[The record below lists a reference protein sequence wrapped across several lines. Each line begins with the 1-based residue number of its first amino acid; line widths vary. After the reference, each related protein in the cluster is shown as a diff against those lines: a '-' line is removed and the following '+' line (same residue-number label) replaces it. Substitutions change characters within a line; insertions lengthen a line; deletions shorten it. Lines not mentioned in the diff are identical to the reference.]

1 MIDFGRCDF
10 TKYLSEILQITT
22 ATASSKL
29 NGKSG
34 FKQEEIII
42 LTRELSLNAEEIK
55 IIFATG
61 VE

>member
-1 MIDFGRCDF
+1 MIDFGRSDF
-10 TKYLSEILQITT
+10 TKYLAEMLNVTI
-22 ATASSKL
+22 ATASAKL

-34 FKQEEIII
+34 FKQEEIIV
-42 LTRELSLNAEEIK
+42 LTRVLGLTAEEIK